1 MGKGGEIMDKENIII
16 SLQGV
21 CKEFDGTTVV
31 DNFNLDITKG
41 EFVTFLGPSGCG
53 KTTTLR
59 MIAGFELPTSG
70 VILLNGQDI
79 SLLPPYKRP
88 INTVFQRYALFAHLN
103 IYNNIA
109 FGLKL
114 KKIPYEVPGVLV
126 VDKEKIAANN
136 AKIKELV
143 KANRSL
149 SEEERLKNEKTIVSL
164 QEENQNL
171 KNNPSKQLVKY
182 RHLSKQEIREK
193 VERALK
199 VVDLEGF
206 EKRDISTLSGG
217 QQQRIAIARAI
228 VNEPEILLLDE
239 PLGALD
245 LKMRKEMQLEL
256 KAMHKKLGI
265 TFIYVTHDQEEAL
278 TMSDTIV
285 VMNDAV
291 IQQVGKPKEIY
302 DEPNNAFVADFIGE
316 SNIYTGTMAKDNKVR
331 FLNRYWDADP
341 VDFGK
346 FPVNEKVDVVVRP
359 EDFILGK
366 AGEGV
371 VDGVVSSKIFKGM
384 HYEYI
389 INVGKAEV
397 VVQSTAE
404 LDEGLKVSLN
414 VEPVNIQIM
423 KKPFVSNFYD
433 GYITKDYKVEF
444 ANAEFDVDILSLFP
458 GAHIDE
464 NEVLIDDKGNEIDV
478 EDMEINVEVPF
489 EAITISDDPE
499 ASDIHGNIISLI
511 YIGDHYE
518 IMVRTE
524 EEEDFILN
532 TPDLWNEN
540 DEVSVIIDK
549 SKIHLSR
556 KGAKK

>member
-1 MGKGGEIMDKENIII
+1 M
-16 SLQGV
+16 
-21 CKEFDGTTVV
+21 
-31 DNFNLDITKG
+31 
-41 EFVTFLGPSGCG
+41 
-53 KTTTLR
+53 
-59 MIAGFELPTSG
+59 
-70 VILLNGQDI
+70 
-79 SLLPPYKRP
+79 
-88 INTVFQRYALFAHLN
+88 
-103 IYNNIA
+103 
-109 FGLKL
+109 
-114 KKIPYEVPGVLV
+114 
-126 VDKEKIAANN
+126 
-136 AKIKELV
+136 
-143 KANRSL
+143 
-149 SEEERLKNEKTIVSL
+149 
-164 QEENQNL
+164 
-171 KNNPSKQLVKY
+171 
-182 RHLSKQEIREK
+182 
-193 VERALK
+193 
-199 VVDLEGF
+199 
-206 EKRDISTLSGG
+206 
-217 QQQRIAIARAI
+217 
-228 VNEPEILLLDE
+228 
-239 PLGALD
+239 
-245 LKMRKEMQLEL
+245 
-256 KAMHKKLGI
+256 
-265 TFIYVTHDQEEAL
+265 
-278 TMSDTIV
+278 
-285 VMNDAV
+285 
-291 IQQVGKPKEIY
+291 
-302 DEPNNAFVADFIGE
+302 
-316 SNIYTGTMAKDNKVR
+316 
-331 FLNRYWDADP
+331 
-341 VDFGK
+341 
-346 FPVNEKVDVVVRP
+346 RP

-404 LDEGLKVSLN
+404 LAEGLKVSLN

>member
-1 MGKGGEIMDKENIII
+1 MDKENIII

-21 CKEFDGTTVV
+21 SKVFDGTTVV

-114 KKIPYEVPGVLV
+114 KKIPYEVPGVMV
-126 VDKEKIAANN
+126 VDKEKVAANN
-136 AKIKELV
+136 ARIRELS
-143 KANRSL
+143 KSLRNL
-149 SEEERLKNEKTIVSL
+149 SEEEKVETEKEITSL
-164 QEENQNL
+164 QEENDNL

-389 INVGKAEV
+389 INVGKSEV
-397 VVQSTAE
+397 IVQSTAE
-404 LDEGLKVSLN
+404 LHEGIKVSLN

-444 ANAEFDVDILSLFP
+444 ANAEFDVDILPLFP
-458 GAHIDE
+458 GAHINEDE
-464 NEVLIDDKGNEIDV
+464 ILIDDKGNEIDV
-478 EDMEINVEVPF
+478 VDMEINVEVPF
-489 EAITISDDPE
+489 DAITISDDPD
-499 ASDIHGNIISLI
+499 ASEIHGNIISLI
-511 YIGDHYE
+511 YLGDHYE

-540 DEVSVIIDK
+540 DEVSVIIDQ

>member
-1 MGKGGEIMDKENIII
+1 MDKENIII

-21 CKEFDGTTVV
+21 TKVFDGTTVV

-114 KKIPYEVPGVLV
+114 KNIPYET
-126 VDKEKIAANN
+126 VDKKG
-136 AKIKELV
+136 
-143 KANRSL
+143 
-149 SEEERLKNEKTIVSL
+149 
-164 QEENQNL
+164 
-171 KNNPSKQLVKY
+171 NPVTKF
-182 RHLSKQEIREK
+182 RHLTKAEIKEK

-285 VMNDAV
+285 VMNDGE

-331 FLNRYWDADP
+331 FLNKYWDADP

-366 AGEGV
+366 AGSGV
-371 VDGVVSSKIFKGM
+371 VDGVVTSKIFKGM

-389 INVGKAEV
+389 INVGKSEV
-397 VVQSTAE
+397 IVQSTAE
-404 LDEGLKVSLN
+404 LDEGLKVGLN

-444 ANAEFDVDILSLFP
+444 ANAEFDVDVLPLFP
-458 GAHIDE
+458 GAKIDE
-464 NEVLIDDKGNEIDV
+464 NEVLIDDKGHEIDV
-478 EDMEINVEVPF
+478 VDMEINVEVPF

-499 ASDIHGNIISLI
+499 ASDIHGHIISLI
-511 YIGDHYE
+511 YLGDHYE
-518 IMVRTE
+518 IMVRTD

-532 TPDLWNEN
+532 SPDLWNEN

-549 SKIHLSR
+549 SQIHLSR
-556 KGAKK
+556 KGVKK